1 METPEDVLGDP
12 AEGQGTATC
21 EKGNMFRAIMQKG
34 RTGREHARA
43 GTRERERDTGFF
55 IGHHIH
61 RNYVG
66 TQVKAT
72 VTNAQL
78 KGTSNPI

>member
-1 METPEDVLGDP
+1 VETPEDVLGDP

-43 GTRERERDTGFF
+43 GTRERERETPDF
-55 IGHHIH
+55 
-61 RNYVG
+61 
-66 TQVKAT
+66 
-72 VTNAQL
+72 L
-78 KGTSNPI
+78 